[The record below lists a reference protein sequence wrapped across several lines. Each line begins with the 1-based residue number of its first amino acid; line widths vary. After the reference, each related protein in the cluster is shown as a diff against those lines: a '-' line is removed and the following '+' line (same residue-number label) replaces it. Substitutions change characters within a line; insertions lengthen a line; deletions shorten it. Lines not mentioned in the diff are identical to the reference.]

1 MKEKK
6 VKKVKIKD
14 EYLLSEIKSICI
26 FYVLFFLAVV
36 LIHIGICMKDSTCQN
51 LFLGLGT
58 GATTSALVSLV
69 FYLNDKEIKKR
80 ERLKARKTF
89 MEDFKILFHNIVYSI
104 DYDTRN
110 NETISLEE
118 YIKDQHRWYH
128 EYYKRMVANN
138 IDEKETADRI
148 NSLKEFISD
157 NIIRFQQCFE
167 YDTSWKNGEFSDWQR
182 KEITQIYLG
191 FKDSQ
196 TYLENKQYK
205 SAFLEFAYFLEVIKR
220 LSTEFVEL
228 NNFNLLTFSYDTKGL
243 LTIQKEKFEEKETT
257 FKFAREFNEIRQR
270 NYKKYY
276 AKETSEEND

>member
-6 VKKVKIKD
+6 AKKVKNKD
-14 EYLLSEIKSICI
+14 EYLLSEMKSICI
-26 FYVLFFLAVV
+26 FWGLFFLAVILM
-36 LIHIGICMKDSTCQN
+36 LIGVFTKDTTQI

-89 MEDFKILFHNIVYSI
+89 MEDFKILFRNMIYSI
-104 DYDTRN
+104 SYDARI

-157 NIIRFQQCFE
+157 NLIRFQQCFE
-167 YDTSWKNGEFSDWQR
+167 YDTNWKNGEFTDWQR
-182 KEITQIYLG
+182 EELTNIYLE

-196 TYLENKQYK
+196 TYLENKQYR
-205 SAFLEFAYFLEVIKR
+205 SAFLEFAFFLETTKR
-220 LSTEFVEL
+220 LSTEFIEL
-228 NNFNLLTFSYDTKGL
+228 SNFNLLTFSYDTKGL
-243 LTIQKEKFEEKETT
+243 LTIQTEKFEEKETT

-276 AKETSEEND
+276 AKETSEEKD

>member
-6 VKKVKIKD
+6 VKKVKNKD
-14 EYLLSEIKSICI
+14 EYLFSEIKSIGI
-26 FYVLFFLAVV
+26 FSVLFLLAVA
-36 LIHIGICMKDSTCQN
+36 LILIGICMKDPMCQN

-80 ERLKARKTF
+80 ERLKMRKTF

-110 NETISLEE
+110 NETISLDE

-128 EYYKRMVANN
+128 EYYKRMEANN

-148 NSLKEFISD
+148 KSLDEFISD

-167 YDTSWKNGEFSDWQR
+167 YDTSWKKGEFSDWQR
-182 KEITQIYLG
+182 EEITKIYLG

-205 SAFLEFAYFLEVIKR
+205 SAFLEFAYFLEVTKR
-220 LSTEFVEL
+220 LSTEFTEL
-228 NNFNLLTFSYDTKGL
+228 DNFNLLTFSYDAKGL
-243 LTIQKEKFEEKETT
+243 LTIQTEKFEEKETT
-257 FKFAREFNEIRQR
+257 FKFAREFNEIRR
-270 NYKKYY
+270 ENYKKYY
-276 AKETSEEND
+276 KKKNVNEDK